1 MAAGEFAPSLED
13 IERLA
18 GEALTRIPEPFAR
31 HLPDIILQVEDWPSR
46 ELLDDMGIADPYELT
61 GLYEGKPVGEKSVDD
76 FAVLPDRILLFRRPL
91 LDEWAETGVLLSD
104 LVNHVVVHEVGHHFG
119 LSDEQMDAIE
129 QAMD

>member
-1 MAAGEFAPSLED
+1 MPTGDFAPGLDD

-18 GEALTRIPEPFAR
+18 REALARIPEPFAS

-46 ELLDDMGIADPYELT
+46 EQLDDMGIADPYELT
-61 GLYEGKPVGEKSVDD
+61 GLYEGRPVGDKSVED

-91 LDEWAETGVLLSD
+91 LDEWAETGVGLAELI
-104 LVNHVVVHEVGHHFG
+104 NHVVVHEVGHHFG
-119 LSDEQMDAIE
+119 LSDEQMEAIE